1 MSAGAV
7 HGGAFFEAIGVDLLH
22 LERSADIISADVLD
36 AWFNPSPRVT
46 EFIQAHLPF
55 LIRTSPPNHAE
66 GFVAEV
72 ARSRRLPEPSILA
85 GGGSSALLFSCLPRL
100 IAPGARVLLLEPM
113 YSEYEHIA
121 GTLLGAEIQRHS
133 LREEDGFALDL
144 DRLHDDIRLLRPD
157 AVLLVNPNNPTGGVW
172 DRQAMIDL
180 IGSAPSS
187 TRFIVDETYIDYAG
201 PDESLESE
209 AARRPN
215 LAVVKSMSKVYALSG
230 ARVAYLVASPEVVD
244 GLRPWLPPWPVG
256 LLAQAAAMEALRDPG
271 YYASRYAETHSL
283 REDFRVRLAPFDPL
297 PSRANFFLIRPPRA
311 ADLARRLRAE
321 GIFVREFP
329 DGPLAGRWLRV
340 SVKDAAANA
349 RIAGAML

>member
-1 MSAGAV
+1 MNAGAV
-7 HGGAFFEAIGVDLLH
+7 HGGAFFEAIGVDMLH
-22 LERSADIISADVLD
+22 LERSAGIISADVLD
-36 AWFNPSPRVT
+36 AWFDPAPRVIECLQT
-46 EFIQAHLPF
+46 HLPF
-55 LIRTSPPNHAE
+55 LLRTSPPNHAE

-72 ARSRRLPEPSILA
+72 ARSRRLPESSILA

-100 IAPGARVLLLEPM
+100 IPPRARVLLLEPM

-121 GTLLGAEIQRHS
+121 GTLLGAEIRRHS
-133 LREEDGFALDL
+133 LMEDSGFTLDL
-144 DRLHDDIRLLRPD
+144 GRLHGDIHRLRPD

-187 TRFIVDETYIDYAG
+187 TRFIVDETYIDYAC
-201 PDESLESE
+201 PDESLEAE

-215 LAVVKSMSKVYALSG
+215 LAVVKSMSKVYSLSG
-230 ARVAYLVASPEVVD
+230 ARVAYFVASPEVID

-271 YYASRYAETHSL
+271 YYSSRYAETDLL
-283 REDFRVRLAPFDPL
+283 REDFRARLASFGPL
-297 PSRANFFLIRPPRA
+297 PSRANFFLIRPPGA
-311 ADLARRLRAE
+311 EDLARRLRAQ